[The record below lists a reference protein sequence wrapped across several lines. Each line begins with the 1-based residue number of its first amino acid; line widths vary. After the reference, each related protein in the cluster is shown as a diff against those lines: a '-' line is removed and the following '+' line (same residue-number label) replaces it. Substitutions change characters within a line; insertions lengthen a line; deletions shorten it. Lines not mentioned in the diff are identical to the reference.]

1 MPGPIQAIM
10 IGAGQRG
17 YEAYGPYAL
26 QHPEQLRFVAVAEP
40 HPLRRARF
48 ASDHHIPADWQFPAW
63 QDLLSRPRLAD
74 AALVCTL
81 DQEHLEPATAAM
93 EAGYHVLLEKPM
105 ATTLQGCVS
114 LVHTAERTG
123 RRLMICHVLRYTTF
137 FSKLYEIIGSGRL
150 GEIVT
155 VDHRENVS
163 FWHMAHSFVRG
174 NWRNSDTQSPMI
186 LAKCCHD
193 LDILFYNMGP
203 VERLSS
209 FGSLM
214 HFRAENAPTGA
225 PERCTDGCPHESS
238 CPWYAPRL
246 YLDIIP
252 LLQEARSSPV
262 KLERR
267 LASLYL
273 DHQPALELA
282 RRFVRPLDSQLDY
295 RGWPLSTISEDT
307 SRSARLRALET
318 GPYGRCVYRCDNNV
332 VDHQTLNLEF
342 ESGASGTMCMQGH
355 SHSEG
360 RTMRYDGTR
369 CTLLA
374 KFGLSGNEI
383 VLHDHLTGRTETIEA
398 SRPLRAGHGGGDEGL
413 MAAFVRSIR
422 RGAATPLTSARA
434 SLESHL
440 MAFAAERSRLG
451 HGELVAMEDFR
462 RDAGAR
468 ALSTG
473 QRPLAPLSEYG

>member
-1 MPGPIQAIM
+1 MPSPIQAIM

-17 YEAYGPYAL
+17 YERYGPYAL
-26 QHPEQLRFVAVAEP
+26 ENPQELQFVAVAEL
-40 HPLRRARF
+40 HEARRARF
-48 ASDHHIPADWQFPAW
+48 AYDHRIPQERQFSGW
-63 QDLLSRPRLAD
+63 QDLLSRPQLAD

-81 DQEHLEPATAAM
+81 DQEHAEPATAAL

-105 ATTLQGCVS
+105 ATTLKDCVG
-114 LVHTAERTG
+114 LVHSAERAG
-123 RRLMICHVLRYTTF
+123 RILMICHVLRYTTL

-174 NWRNSDTQSPMI
+174 NWRNSETQSPMI

-193 LDILFYNMGP
+193 LDILFCNLGP
-203 VERLSS
+203 VARLSS
-209 FGSLM
+209 FGSLI
-214 HFRAENAPTGA
+214 HFRSENAPAGA
-225 PERCTDGCPHESS
+225 PERCTNGCPHQAS

-246 YLDIIP
+246 YLDIVP
-252 LLQEARSSPV
+252 LMQEARSSPV
-262 KLERR
+262 RLERMI
-267 LASLYL
+267 AGLYL
-273 DHQPALELA
+273 DRRPLVELA
-282 RRFVRPLDSQLDY
+282 RRFIRPLDSQLDY

-307 SRSARLRALET
+307 SRSARLRALQT

-355 SHSEG
+355 SHAEG

-369 CTLLA
+369 GTLRA

-383 VLHDHLTGRTETIEA
+383 TLHDHLTGKTETIQA
-398 SRPLRAGHGGGDEGL
+398 SRPLRDGHGGGDEGL
-413 MAAFVRSIR
+413 MAAFVRSLR
-422 RGAATPLTSARA
+422 HGTSTPLTSARA

-440 MAFAAERSRLG
+440 MAFAAEHSRL
-451 HGELVAMEDFR
+451 HQGEVIAMEDFR
-462 RDAGAR
+462 RNAEAMAR
-468 ALSTG
+468 SPEA
-473 QRPLAPLSEYG
+473 APARSAQ